1 MQTHEELLTLVMREM
16 NDVVYIA
23 DTETHELLFLN
34 DRGVELIGCRSQE
47 EWRGKPCHK
56 ILQNL
61 EEPCPFCTNSR
72 LDQKEF
78 YCWEHYNA
86 MLNRYFYMKDKL
98 VEWDGRLV
106 RLEIAVDNTER
117 EKIYR
122 QLEQKLVTEQTL
134 VASIKTLSMNKDLTA
149 AINSL
154 LEIIG
159 EYYKGERAYIFECN
173 YEQQLLCNT
182 YEWCLEGIEPQLQN
196 LLSLPL
202 GAADRWLEEFRKKGE
217 FHISNLGENVDKNS
231 AEYQILEPQG
241 VQSLMAA
248 PLMEDDEII
257 GFIGVDN
264 PSANLEQMVL
274 LRSIAFFVLDDI
286 KKKKMTSQLLKL
298 SYKDTL
304 TGVWN
309 RNKYKEKL
317 YALEKSTPD
326 KLGIVYADIN
336 ELKRANDM
344 HGHQYGDRMIT
355 RAADILESL
364 FPSDVYRIG
373 GDEFVILCADISH
386 DEFYERADRLYSILS
401 GEEECSLAIGLKW
414 MENQDTVMKQISA
427 ADQLMYAE
435 KQRYY
440 SSRHYGK
447 SSFKNALTRRLTHE
461 IEEGKFK
468 VYLQPQIELNTGEL
482 HGAEALVRRTN
493 SKGELE
499 APVRFIPR
507 YETEGIIRHVDF
519 FVLERVC
526 QLLADWR
533 ESGSAATRV
542 AVNLS
547 RFTLLEHGITESLR
561 GICEKYG
568 IPPAQ
573 IVIEVTESMG
583 QMEKVEL
590 MYLMV
595 SLREAGFSV
604 SLDDFGAEYSNLAIL
619 VSLHFDEVKLD
630 KSLIDNIV
638 NKKQAQ
644 IVATHAIELCKEL
657 DITTSVAEGIETGE
671 QLELL
676 KNFQCDVGQGY
687 FFDYPL
693 SEKQF
698 EEKYI
703 KGACS

>member
-1 MQTHEELLTLVMREM
+1 MQTHEELLTLVMHEM
-16 NDVVYIA
+16 NDVVYVA

-34 DRGVELIGCRSQE
+34 DKGVELIGCRNRE
-47 EWRGKPCHK
+47 EWRGKPCYK

-61 EEPCPFCTNSR
+61 DEPCSFCTNAK
-72 LDQKEF
+72 LDSKEF
-78 YCWEHYNA
+78 YCWQHYNK

-98 VEWDGRLV
+98 VEWDGRFV

-122 QLEQKLVTEQTL
+122 QLEQKLLTEQTL
-134 VASIKTLSMNKDLTA
+134 VASIKTLSMNSDLTA

-159 EYYKGERAYIFECN
+159 KYYQGERAYIFECN
-173 YEQQLLCNT
+173 YEQKILSNT
-182 YEWCLEGIEPQLQN
+182 YEWCMEGIEPQMQN

-202 GAADRWLEEFRKKGE
+202 SAADRWLEEFRKKGE

-231 AEYQILEPQG
+231 VEYQILEPQG

-248 PLMEDDEII
+248 PLLEDDRII

-264 PSANLEQMVL
+264 PSTNLEQMVL

-286 KKKKMTSQLLKL
+286 KKKKMTRQLLEL
-298 SYKDTL
+298 SYRDTL

-309 RNKYKEKL
+309 RNKYKERL
-317 YALEKSTPD
+317 YGLEHATPD
-326 KLGIVYADIN
+326 RLGIVYADIN

-344 HGHQYGDRMIT
+344 HGHQYGDHLIT
-355 RAADILESL
+355 RATEILEGL
-364 FPSDVYRIG
+364 FPGDVYRIG
-373 GDEFVILCADISH
+373 GDEFVILCTEISH
-386 DEFYERADRLYSILS
+386 EEFYDRVDRLYRILL

-440 SSRHYGK
+440 SSRHCRK
-447 SSFKNALTRRLTHE
+447 DSFKNALTERLTRE
-461 IEEGKFK
+461 IAEGRFK
-468 VYLQPQIELNTGEL
+468 VYLQPQIQLNTGEL
-482 HGAEALVRRTN
+482 HGAEALVRRIN

-499 APVRFIPR
+499 APIRFIPR

-519 FVLERVC
+519 YVLDRVC

-533 ESGSAATRV
+533 EAGCATTRI

-547 RFTLLEHGITESLR
+547 RFTLMEHGITESLLEVC
-561 GICEKYG
+561 GQYG

-590 MYLMV
+590 MYLMA

-638 NKKQAQ
+638 NKKQAK

-676 KNFQCDVGQGY
+676 KTFQCDVGQGY
-687 FFDYPL
+687 FFDRPL
-693 SEKQF
+693 PEKHF

-703 KGACS
+703 KGTCS